1 MDLLEGRCTHRPT
14 LGSVCLSKHS
24 GTCWSRHQLL
34 APGGLAGKKRV
45 QYKITP
51 NRASQME
58 CSPET
63 GGAVAAVYLQ
73 GGVKAES
80 LYSDSAAGLCSM

>member
-1 MDLLEGRCTHRPT
+1 MHSQTDLGFSLSH
-14 LGSVCLSKHS
+14 SKHS
-24 GTCWSRHQLL
+24 GTCWSSHQLL
-34 APGGLAGKKRV
+34 APGRLAGKKRV

-58 CSPET
+58 YSPET

-73 GGVKAES
+73 GDVKAES
-80 LYSDSAAGLCSM
+80 LYSNSAAGLCSVRL